1 MQLVIGPDGSG
12 RCLYGEDINL
22 GKLGKLT
29 ISRASHVEP
38 DDSGWWF
45 ASIIDGPVLGPFVRR
60 SDALQA
66 EADWLNSHRLASTYD
81 YAVT

>member
-1 MQLVIGPDGSG
+1 MQIVIGTNGTA
-12 RCLYGEDINL
+12 RCLYGEAIDL
-22 GKLGKLT
+22 GELGTLK

-38 DDSGWWF
+38 DDSGQWF

-66 EADWLNSHRLASTYD
+66 EADWLHTNRLAAT
-81 YAVT
+81 ATT

>member
-22 GKLGKLT
+22 GKLGALT

-38 DDSGWWF
+38 DASGQWF
-45 ASIIDGPVLGPFVRR
+45 ASMIDGPVLGPFVRR

-66 EADWLNSHRLASTYD
+66 EADWLNSNRLASAPAAT
-81 YAVT
+81 

>member
-1 MQLVIGPDGSG
+1 MQLVISTDGTA
-12 RCLYGEDINL
+12 RCLYGEALDLSNL
-22 GKLGKLT
+22 GTLT

-38 DDSGWWF
+38 DESGRWF

-66 EADWLNSHRLASTYD
+66 EADWLHANRLSSAPTAS
-81 YAVT
+81 

>member
-38 DDSGWWF
+38 DDSG
-45 ASIIDGPVLGPFVRR
+45 SVVRF
-60 SDALQA
+60 
-66 EADWLNSHRLASTYD
+66 D
-81 YAVT
+81 YRRAGTWPLCATQ

>member
-12 RCLYGEDINL
+12 RCLYSEALDLCLL
-22 GKLGKLT
+22 GTLT

-38 DDSGWWF
+38 DNSGRWF

-66 EADWLNSHRLASTYD
+66 EADWLNSNRLASSPT
-81 YAVT
+81 AS